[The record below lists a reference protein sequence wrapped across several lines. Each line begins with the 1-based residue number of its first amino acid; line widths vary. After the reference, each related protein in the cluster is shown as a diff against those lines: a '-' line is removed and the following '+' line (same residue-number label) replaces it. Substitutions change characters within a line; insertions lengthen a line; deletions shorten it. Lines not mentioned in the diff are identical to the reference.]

1 VTILKTGGVGVG
13 GGWTLDDS
21 DEADVVKSDEN
32 MKSDL

>member
-1 VTILKTGGVGVG
+1 VILKTEVVGVG

-21 DEADVVKSDEN
+21 EGADVVKSDEN